1 VADTVGKTYLKS
13 FDHDVF
19 ISYAHLDNVP
29 DREGEKGWVEQFAQ
43 QLSVTLLKRFDEP
56 VDIWRDP
63 ALKRS
68 QLFDRVIEKAVQG
81 SGVMISLITNRY
93 LHSEYCQQEI
103 KWFCDKAEQE
113 PCGLIMDDYVRVFP
127 VLLYNIPPESWSD
140 ACRGA
145 SAFLFHDAR
154 GPDFG
159 EPLDPDSEAFSK
171 QLRVLVDELH
181 TVLTRL
187 KQHETAPT
195 LDDANASLASDF
207 TIFMASSSDDLR
219 SIRRQVSRML
229 EQQGIKVVDD
239 ILPPYDEAS
248 HAEVAMQAIQQADL
262 CVHLMGASPGKPL
275 DPDNP
280 SKTYPVEQVRLGLEQ
295 ARSQLILTPDE
306 FAIDDIED
314 AAFAAFMRDLEER
327 PRDAD
332 RLELVRTGRHQM
344 IDAILLKKQ
353 ALEERA
359 AQQQEIAEGRGR
371 TAFIDLHIN
380 DVVNAA
386 ELVSYLSQKRVV
398 PIMIPSADLTPSG
411 GMSLFEEN
419 LKKAQLFIIIFGAVA
434 RTWVEYRLQ
443 EAFKLILSYQLST
456 QIGIYVAPPQ
466 KSPAEVR
473 FPVFSEVMVNTDR
486 FDAST
491 LERLLHKAH
500 VE

>member
-1 VADTVGKTYLKS
+1 MAYLKS

-19 ISYAHLDNVP
+19 ISYAHFDNVP
-29 DREGEKGWVEQFAQ
+29 DREGDKGWVEQFAQ
-43 QLSVTLLKRFDEP
+43 QLSIRLLKRFGEP

-103 KWFCDKAEQE
+103 KWFCDKAAQE
-113 PCGLIMDDYVRVFP
+113 PGGLIVDNYVRVFP
-127 VLLYNIPPESWSD
+127 VLLYNIPPESWPE
-140 ACRGA
+140 ACHGA
-145 SAFLFHDAR
+145 LAFPFHDAS
-154 GPDFG
+154 GPEFG
-159 EPLDPDSEAFSK
+159 EPLNPDSDAFSK
-171 QLRVLVDELH
+171 QLRSLVDELYAL
-181 TVLTRL
+181 LTRL
-187 KQHETAPT
+187 KQHEAAPT
-195 LDDANASLASDF
+195 SGDADESPASDF

-219 SIRRQVSRML
+219 PIRRQMSKAL
-229 EQQGIKVVDD
+229 EQQGITVVGDIPPPYEEAPHAKVVT
-239 ILPPYDEAS
+239 
-248 HAEVAMQAIQQADL
+248 QAIQDADL
-262 CVHLMGASPGKPL
+262 CVHLMSTSPGEPL
-275 DPDNP
+275 DPDQP
-280 SKTYPVEQVRLGLEQ
+280 GKTFPLEQVRLGLEH
-295 ARSQLILTPDE
+295 ARSQLILAPDE
-306 FAIDDIED
+306 FAIADIED
-314 AAFAAFMRDLEER
+314 AAFAAFIRALTER

-332 RLELVRTGRHQM
+332 RLEVVRTGRHQM

-359 AQQQEIAEGRGR
+359 AQQQEIAEGRGW

-386 ELVSYLSQKRVV
+386 DLVSYLSQKRVV
-398 PIMIPSADLTPSG
+398 PMMIPSADLTPAA
-411 GMSLFEEN
+411 GMSLFQEN

-434 RTWVEYRLQ
+434 RTWVEYRLE
-443 EAFKLILSYQLST
+443 EAFKLILSHQLST
-456 QIGIYVAPPQ
+456 QIGIYVAPPR

-473 FPVFSEVMVNTDR
+473 FPVFFEVMVNIDR

-491 LERLLHKAH
+491 LERLLQKAS